1 MSLLRKIGLGTVQWG
16 MDYGIANRAGRPA
29 DTEVSRILARAQA
42 VGIDLLDT
50 AAAYGEAETV
60 IGRLPQAKDFTI
72 VTKTLPWRGETGPE
86 RLAAVAAGID
96 ASLQRLQRETVQGLL
111 VHHADELLSPHGDAL
126 WSLLEDAKAA
136 GKADRIGVSVYEPAQ
151 LACLLDRF
159 GIEMVQLPFNL
170 YDQRFLR
177 SGMLAKLK
185 AANIEVHVRSAFLQG
200 VLLMQPSELP
210 AYLSPL
216 CEHHTRC
223 AGLIGG
229 ANITPLQAAL
239 GFCLQDDETGRV
251 IVGCETLA
259 QFDGIIE
266 AGRAPFLA
274 FDTAAF
280 AVDDEALIDPRR
292 WPTLH

>member
-72 VTKTLPWRGETGPE
+72 VTKTLPWRGEAGPE
-86 RLAAVAAGID
+86 RLAAVVAGIE

-126 WSLLEDAKAA
+126 WSLLEDTKAA
-136 GKADRIGVSVYEPAQ
+136 GKADRIGVSVYESAQ
-151 LACLLDRF
+151 LARLLDRF

-210 AYLSPL
+210 THLAPL
-216 CEHHTRC
+216 REHHARC
-223 AGLIGG
+223 AELLQSAGV
-229 ANITPLQAAL
+229 TPLHAAL